1 MSAHGAARLCH
12 LAHVLQAQGSALAV
26 KHRLGHRE
34 VVPLGEV
41 LLEVADREIGGELS
55 PQPEHLADG
64 GVWDTAEAPQPAPA
78 VEQPPLAEALV
89 AQC

>member
-41 LLEVADREIGGELS
+41 LVEVANGEVGVELS

-78 VEQPPLAEALV
+78 VSSPPLPKHS
-89 AQC
+89 